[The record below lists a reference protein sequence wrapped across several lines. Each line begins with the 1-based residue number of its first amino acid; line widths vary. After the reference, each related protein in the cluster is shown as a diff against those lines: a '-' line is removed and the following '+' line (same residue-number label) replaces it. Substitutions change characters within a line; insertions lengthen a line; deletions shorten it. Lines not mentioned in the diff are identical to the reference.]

1 MSLNQDNLARAIQR
15 GHGTLSDLSM
25 ATPDMSKLHV
35 RTLQN
40 MAWDLEAIQTAIR
53 SEINDRMGGASGGM
67 DLG

>member
-1 MSLNQDNLARAIQR
+1 MSLNQENLNAAKSR
-15 GHGTLSDLSM
+15 GSDTLRRLLGPVNLRDQ
-25 ATPDMSKLHV
+25 HV
-35 RTLQN
+35 RTLQG

>member
-1 MSLNQDNLARAIQR
+1 MTAFNQGNFESAVNR
-15 GHGTLSDLSM
+15 GAETLRVVQGKPAFSTM
-25 ATPDMSKLHV
+25 HT
-35 RTLQN
+35 RTLQQ